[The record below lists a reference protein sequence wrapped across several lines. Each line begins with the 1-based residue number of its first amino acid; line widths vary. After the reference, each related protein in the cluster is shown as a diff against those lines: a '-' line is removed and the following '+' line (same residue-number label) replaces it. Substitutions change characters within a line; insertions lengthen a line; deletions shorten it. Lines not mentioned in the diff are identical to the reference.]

1 MNYVAQVFGR
11 PEIILIG
18 QQNTVHHGVHATK
31 GDGNDKCCNSTPCPE
46 IVANSM
52 SNENVS
58 EKTNVLRTDHE
69 NASVQ
74 PIEDAAATTSQDIP
88 QEKIDFKVIYNKQ
101 KININFALDGLAK
114 DDQTLRNLG
123 VTKGAK
129 VMIVG
134 SKLDDVLAVSIPSK
148 QDLADEASSTA
159 SKEPLSQQKI
169 HRKVLDK
176 GIPDDVMPGILDSKE
191 PLPEFP
197 ISGMLNKSGGKVRL
211 TFKLE
216 QDQLW
221 IGTKERTDKIPMN
234 SIKGVHSEPIH
245 DHPEY
250 HIMGIQLGTTE
261 ASRYWIY
268 WVPAQYISAIKD
280 AILGKCHTLLTEE
293 AKKEVMML
301 HLLTFEVLTVKSS
314 SRPNMILHDKD
325 IKVKETIL

>member
-1 MNYVAQVFGR
+1 MEYVD
-11 PEIILIG
+11 
-18 QQNTVHHGVHATK
+18 TVK
-31 GDGNDKCCNSTPCPE
+31 GDSNDDSCCNSSPCPE
-46 IVANSM
+46 LTSNPKSMENSATDAKESKESTM
-52 SNENVS
+52 ECDNTEN
-58 EKTNVLRTDHE
+58 NVDDSRNT
-69 NASVQ
+69 
-74 PIEDAAATTSQDIP
+74 AATILQKEPST
-88 QEKIDFKVIYNKQ
+88 ENIDFTVIYNKQ
-101 KININFALDGLAK
+101 KISVNFALDGTVAELKTHLQKIISVPQAMQKVMFKGLAK

-134 SKLDDVLAVSIPSK
+134 SKLDDVLAVSIPTK
-148 QDLADEASSTA
+148 QDLIDEAVSSV
-159 SKEPLSQQKI
+159 SKEPLSQQKV

-176 GIPDDVMPGILDSKE
+176 GIPEDVMPGILDSKE

-197 ISGMLNKSGGKVRL
+197 LAGMLNKSGGKVRL

-250 HIMGIQLGTTE
+250 HIMAIQLGTTE

-280 AILGKCHTLLTEE
+280 AILGKWCY
-293 AKKEVMML
+293 
-301 HLLTFEVLTVKSS
+301 F
-314 SRPNMILHDKD
+314 
-325 IKVKETIL
+325 

>member
-1 MNYVAQVFGR
+1 MEQVDFC
-11 PEIILIG
+11 
-18 QQNTVHHGVHATK
+18 TTK
-31 GDGNDKCCNSTPCPE
+31 GDGNDKCCNSSPCPE

-52 SNENVS
+52 SDENVS

-69 NASVQ
+69 NDSVQ
-74 PIEDAAATTSQDIP
+74 PIEDTAATTSQDIP

-101 KININFALDGLAK
+101 KININFALDGTVAELKAHLQNIISVPQVMQKVMFKGLAK

-169 HRKVLDK
+169 HRKILDK

-197 ISGMLNKSGGKVRL
+197 ISGMLNKFRGKVRL

-280 AILGKCHTLLTEE
+280 AILGKWCY
-293 AKKEVMML
+293 
-301 HLLTFEVLTVKSS
+301 F
-314 SRPNMILHDKD
+314 
-325 IKVKETIL
+325 

>member
-1 MNYVAQVFGR
+1 MEYVDT
-11 PEIILIG
+11 IKDD
-18 QQNTVHHGVHATK
+18 N
-31 GDGNDKCCNSTPCPE
+31 NDNCCNSSPSECLEVT
-46 IVANSM
+46 
-52 SNENVS
+52 SNAKPSEHSATDAKEATMECEN
-58 EKTNVLRTDHE
+58 NVNNLQDTDE
-69 NASVQ
+69 
-74 PIEDAAATTSQDIP
+74 TTL
-88 QEKIDFKVIYNKQ
+88 QEPSRESIDFTVIYNKQ
-101 KININFALDGLAK
+101 KISVNFPLDGTVAELKTHLQKIISVPQAMQKVMFKGLAK
-114 DDQTLRNLG
+114 DDQTLKSLG

-134 SKLDDVLAVSIPSK
+134 SKLDDVLAVSIPTK
-148 QDLADEASSTA
+148 QDLIDEAVSSVN
-159 SKEPLSQQKI
+159 KEPLSQQKV

-176 GIPDDVMPGILDSKE
+176 GIPEDVMPGILDSKE

-197 ISGMLNKSGGKVRL
+197 LAGMLNKSGGKVRL

-250 HIMGIQLGTTE
+250 HIMAIQLGTTE

-280 AILGKCHTLLTEE
+280 AILGKWCY
-293 AKKEVMML
+293 
-301 HLLTFEVLTVKSS
+301 F
-314 SRPNMILHDKD
+314 
-325 IKVKETIL
+325 

>member
-1 MNYVAQVFGR
+1 MYFLFLRLDA
-11 PEIILIG
+11 EIYIYIYILFQEQI
-18 QQNTVHHGVHATK
+18 QLEIFRYTVK
-31 GDGNDKCCNSTPCPE
+31 NDDNNSCCNSSSCSE
-46 IVANSM
+46 LA
-52 SNENVS
+52 SNLKSTENLETNTKELTTEQENNIS
-58 EKTNVLRTDHE
+58 E
-69 NASVQ
+69 
-74 PIEDAAATTSQDIP
+74 SQDTTVTTL
-88 QEKIDFKVIYNKQ
+88 QETSTENINFTVIYNKQ
-101 KININFALDGLAK
+101 KISVNFALDGTIAELKTHLQKIISVPQAMQKVMFKGLAK

-123 VTKGAK
+123 ITKGAK

-134 SKLDDVLAVSIPSK
+134 SKLDDVLAVSIPTK
-148 QDLADEASSTA
+148 QDLIDEAVSSV
-159 SKEPLSQQKI
+159 SKEPLSQQKV

-176 GIPDDVMPGILDSKE
+176 GIPEDVMPGILDSKE

-197 ISGMLNKSGGKVRL
+197 LAGMLNKSGGKVRL

-250 HIMGIQLGTTE
+250 HIMAIQLGTTE

-280 AILGKCHTLLTEE
+280 AILGKWCY
-293 AKKEVMML
+293 
-301 HLLTFEVLTVKSS
+301 F
-314 SRPNMILHDKD
+314 
-325 IKVKETIL
+325 

>member
-1 MNYVAQVFGR
+1 M
-11 PEIILIG
+11 
-18 QQNTVHHGVHATK
+18 QQYTVK
-31 GDGNDKCCNSTPCPE
+31 NDDNDSCCNSSPCSE
-46 IVANSM
+46 LA
-52 SNENVS
+52 SNPKSTETIGTNAKELTTEQENNID
-58 EKTNVLRTDHE
+58 K
-69 NASVQ
+69 
-74 PIEDAAATTSQDIP
+74 SQDTTATAL
-88 QEKIDFKVIYNKQ
+88 QEPPTENINFTVIYNKQ
-101 KININFALDGLAK
+101 KISVNFALDGLAK

-123 VTKGAK
+123 ITKGAK

-134 SKLDDVLAVSIPSK
+134 SKLDDVLAVSIPTK
-148 QDLADEASSTA
+148 QDLIDEAVSA
-159 SKEPLSQQKI
+159 VSKEPLSQQKV

-176 GIPDDVMPGILDSKE
+176 GIPEDVMPGILDSKE

-197 ISGMLNKSGGKVRL
+197 LAGMLNKSGGKVRL

-250 HIMGIQLGTTE
+250 HIMAIQLGTTE

-280 AILGKCHTLLTEE
+280 AILGKWCY
-293 AKKEVMML
+293 
-301 HLLTFEVLTVKSS
+301 F
-314 SRPNMILHDKD
+314 
-325 IKVKETIL
+325 

>member
-1 MNYVAQVFGR
+1 MCVCVCR
-11 PEIILIG
+11 IIFVTLSSSLSE
-18 QQNTVHHGVHATK
+18 TPSVYLRHGLSSIPMQRHTAK
-31 GDGNDKCCNSTPCPE
+31 NDNNDSCCNSSPCPE
-46 IVANSM
+46 LTSNSKSIENSATDTKESTM
-52 SNENVS
+52 ESENNITVLQDTSVTTLQEPSTENV
-58 EKTNVLRTDHE
+58 
-69 NASVQ
+69 
-74 PIEDAAATTSQDIP
+74 
-88 QEKIDFKVIYNKQ
+88 DFTAIYNKQ
-101 KININFALDGLAK
+101 KISINFALDSTVAELKTHLQKIISVPQAMQKVMFKGLAK

-129 VMIVG
+129 IMIVG
-134 SKLDDVLAVSIPSK
+134 SKLDDVLAVSIPTK
-148 QDLADEASSTA
+148 QDLIDETVSSV

-176 GIPDDVMPGILDSKE
+176 GIPEDVMPGILDSKE

-197 ISGMLNKSGGKVRL
+197 LAGMLNKSGGKVRL

-250 HIMGIQLGTTE
+250 HIMAIQLGTTE

-280 AILGKCHTLLTEE
+280 AILYGKWCY
-293 AKKEVMML
+293 
-301 HLLTFEVLTVKSS
+301 F
-314 SRPNMILHDKD
+314 
-325 IKVKETIL
+325 

>member
-1 MNYVAQVFGR
+1 M
-11 PEIILIG
+11 
-18 QQNTVHHGVHATK
+18 QQYTAK
-31 GDGNDKCCNSTPCPE
+31 NDNNDSCCNSSPCSELTSNPKSTE
-46 IVANSM
+46 NLTTETKESLTEHETNSK
-52 SNENVS
+52 S
-58 EKTNVLRTDHE
+58 
-69 NASVQ
+69 Q
-74 PIEDAAATTSQDIP
+74 DAAENNLQQQLPMENINFT
-88 QEKIDFKVIYNKQ
+88 VVYNKQ
-101 KININFALDGLAK
+101 KISVNFALDSTVAELKTHLQKIISVPQAMQKVMFKGLAK

-134 SKLDDVLAVSIPSK
+134 SKLDDVLAVSIPTK
-148 QDLADEASSTA
+148 QDLIDEAVSSV

-176 GIPDDVMPGILDSKE
+176 GIPEDVMPGILDSKE

-197 ISGMLNKSGGKVRL
+197 LAGMLNKSGGKVRL

-221 IGTKERTDKIPMN
+221 IGTKDRTDKIPMN
-234 SIKGVHSEPIH
+234 SIKDVHSEPIH

-280 AILGKCHTLLTEE
+280 AILGKWCY
-293 AKKEVMML
+293 
-301 HLLTFEVLTVKSS
+301 F
-314 SRPNMILHDKD
+314 
-325 IKVKETIL
+325 

>member
-1 MNYVAQVFGR
+1 MCVCVCR
-11 PEIILIG
+11 IIFVTLSSSLSETP
-18 QQNTVHHGVHATK
+18 NTAK
-31 GDGNDKCCNSTPCPE
+31 NDNNDSCCNSSPCPE
-46 IVANSM
+46 LTSNSKSIENSATDTKESTM
-52 SNENVS
+52 ESENNITVLQDTSVTTLQEPSTENV
-58 EKTNVLRTDHE
+58 
-69 NASVQ
+69 
-74 PIEDAAATTSQDIP
+74 
-88 QEKIDFKVIYNKQ
+88 DFTAIYNKQ
-101 KININFALDGLAK
+101 KISINFALDSTVAELKTHLQKIISVPQAMQKVMFKGLAK

-129 VMIVG
+129 IMIVG
-134 SKLDDVLAVSIPSK
+134 SKLDDVLAVSIPTK
-148 QDLADEASSTA
+148 QDLIDETVSSV

-176 GIPDDVMPGILDSKE
+176 GIPEDVMPGILDSKE

-197 ISGMLNKSGGKVRL
+197 LAGMLNKSGGKVRL

-250 HIMGIQLGTTE
+250 HIMAIQLGTTE

-280 AILGKCHTLLTEE
+280 AILYGKWCY
-293 AKKEVMML
+293 
-301 HLLTFEVLTVKSS
+301 F
-314 SRPNMILHDKD
+314 
-325 IKVKETIL
+325 

>member
-1 MNYVAQVFGR
+1 M
-11 PEIILIG
+11 
-18 QQNTVHHGVHATK
+18 QQYTVK
-31 GDGNDKCCNSTPCPE
+31 NDDNNSCCNSSPCSE
-46 IVANSM
+46 LA
-52 SNENVS
+52 SNPKSTENLETDTKELTTEQENNIS
-58 EKTNVLRTDHE
+58 E
-69 NASVQ
+69 
-74 PIEDAAATTSQDIP
+74 SQDTTATAL
-88 QEKIDFKVIYNKQ
+88 QEPPTENINFTVIYNKQ
-101 KININFALDGLAK
+101 KISVNFALDGTVAELKTHLQKIISVPQAMQKVMFKGLAK

-123 VTKGAK
+123 ITKGAK

-134 SKLDDVLAVSIPSK
+134 SKLDDVLAVSIPTK
-148 QDLADEASSTA
+148 QDLIDEAVSSV
-159 SKEPLSQQKI
+159 SKEPLSQQKV

-176 GIPDDVMPGILDSKE
+176 GIPEDVMPGILDSKE

-197 ISGMLNKSGGKVRL
+197 LAGMLNKSGGKVRL

-250 HIMGIQLGTTE
+250 HIMAIQLGTTE

-280 AILGKCHTLLTEE
+280 AILGKWCY
-293 AKKEVMML
+293 
-301 HLLTFEVLTVKSS
+301 F
-314 SRPNMILHDKD
+314 
-325 IKVKETIL
+325 

>member
-1 MNYVAQVFGR
+1 M
-11 PEIILIG
+11 
-18 QQNTVHHGVHATK
+18 QQYTVK
-31 GDGNDKCCNSTPCPE
+31 NDDNNSCCNSSPCSE
-46 IVANSM
+46 LA
-52 SNENVS
+52 SNPKSIENLETDTKELTTEQENNIS
-58 EKTNVLRTDHE
+58 E
-69 NASVQ
+69 
-74 PIEDAAATTSQDIP
+74 SQDTTATAL
-88 QEKIDFKVIYNKQ
+88 QEPPTENINFTVIYNKQ
-101 KININFALDGLAK
+101 KISVNFSLDGTVAELKTHLQKIISVPQAMQKVMFKGLAK

-123 VTKGAK
+123 ITKGAK

-134 SKLDDVLAVSIPSK
+134 SKLDDVLAVSIPTK
-148 QDLADEASSTA
+148 QDLIDEAVSSV
-159 SKEPLSQQKI
+159 SKEPLSQQKV

-176 GIPDDVMPGILDSKE
+176 GIPEDVMPGILDSKE

-197 ISGMLNKSGGKVRL
+197 LAGMLNKSGGKVRL

-250 HIMGIQLGTTE
+250 HIMAIQLGTTE

-280 AILGKCHTLLTEE
+280 AILGKWCY
-293 AKKEVMML
+293 
-301 HLLTFEVLTVKSS
+301 F
-314 SRPNMILHDKD
+314 
-325 IKVKETIL
+325 

>member
-1 MNYVAQVFGR
+1 MCGVCLY
-11 PEIILIG
+11 
-18 QQNTVHHGVHATK
+18 TVK
-31 GDGNDKCCNSTPCPE
+31 SDNNDSCCNSSPCPE
-46 IVANSM
+46 LASNPKSIENSATETKETTM
-52 SNENVS
+52 ECENNVNSSQDTTLQEPSTENV
-58 EKTNVLRTDHE
+58 
-69 NASVQ
+69 
-74 PIEDAAATTSQDIP
+74 
-88 QEKIDFKVIYNKQ
+88 DFTVIYNKQ
-101 KININFALDGLAK
+101 KISVNFALDCTVAELKTYLQKIISVPQAMQKVMFKGLAK

-134 SKLDDVLAVSIPSK
+134 SKLDDVLAVSIPTK
-148 QDLADEASSTA
+148 QDLIDEAVSSV

-176 GIPDDVMPGILDSKE
+176 GIPEDVMPGILDSKE

-197 ISGMLNKSGGKVRL
+197 LAGMLNKSGGKVRL

-250 HIMGIQLGTTE
+250 HIMAIQLGTTE

-280 AILGKCHTLLTEE
+280 AILGKWCY
-293 AKKEVMML
+293 
-301 HLLTFEVLTVKSS
+301 F
-314 SRPNMILHDKD
+314 
-325 IKVKETIL
+325 

>member
-1 MNYVAQVFGR
+1 M
-11 PEIILIG
+11 IL
-18 QQNTVHHGVHATK
+18 QNAVTYMVYLYTAK
-31 GDGNDKCCNSTPCPE
+31 NDNNDSCCNSSPCSELTSNPKSTE
-46 IVANSM
+46 NLTTETKESLTEHETNSK
-52 SNENVS
+52 S
-58 EKTNVLRTDHE
+58 
-69 NASVQ
+69 Q
-74 PIEDAAATTSQDIP
+74 DAAENNLQQQLPMENINFT
-88 QEKIDFKVIYNKQ
+88 VVYNKQ
-101 KININFALDGLAK
+101 KISVNFALDSTVAELKTHLQKIISVPQAMQKVMFKGLAK

-134 SKLDDVLAVSIPSK
+134 SKLDDVLAVSIPTK
-148 QDLADEASSTA
+148 QDLIDEAVSSV

-176 GIPDDVMPGILDSKE
+176 GIPEDVMPGILDSKE

-197 ISGMLNKSGGKVRL
+197 LAGMLNKSGGKVRL

-221 IGTKERTDKIPMN
+221 IGTKDRTDKIPMN
-234 SIKGVHSEPIH
+234 SIKDVHSEPIH

-280 AILGKCHTLLTEE
+280 AILGKWCY
-293 AKKEVMML
+293 
-301 HLLTFEVLTVKSS
+301 F
-314 SRPNMILHDKD
+314 
-325 IKVKETIL
+325 

>member
-1 MNYVAQVFGR
+1 MEYVD
-11 PEIILIG
+11 
-18 QQNTVHHGVHATK
+18 TVK
-31 GDGNDKCCNSTPCPE
+31 NDDNDSCCNSSTCSE
-46 IVANSM
+46 VASNPKSM
-52 SNENVS
+52 EN
-58 EKTNVLRTDHE
+58 LGTDTKELTMEQE
-69 NASVQ
+69 NN
-74 PIEDAAATTSQDIP
+74 IDKSQDTTAL
-88 QEKIDFKVIYNKQ
+88 QEPPTENISFTVIYNKR
-101 KININFALDGLAK
+101 KISVNFALDGTVAELKTHLQKIISVPQAMQKVMFKGLAK

-123 VTKGAK
+123 ITKGAK

-134 SKLDDVLAVSIPSK
+134 SKLDDVLAVSIPTK
-148 QDLADEASSTA
+148 QDLIDEAVSSV
-159 SKEPLSQQKI
+159 SKEPLSQQKV

-176 GIPDDVMPGILDSKE
+176 GIPEDVMPGILDSKE

-197 ISGMLNKSGGKVRL
+197 LAGMLNKSGGKVRL

-250 HIMGIQLGTTE
+250 HIMAIQLGTTE

-280 AILGKCHTLLTEE
+280 AILGKWCY
-293 AKKEVMML
+293 
-301 HLLTFEVLTVKSS
+301 F
-314 SRPNMILHDKD
+314 
-325 IKVKETIL
+325 

>member
-1 MNYVAQVFGR
+1 MEYVD
-11 PEIILIG
+11 
-18 QQNTVHHGVHATK
+18 TVK
-31 GDGNDKCCNSTPCPE
+31 GDNNDSCCNSSPCPE
-46 IVANSM
+46 LA
-52 SNENVS
+52 SNP
-58 EKTNVLRTDHE
+58 K
-69 NASVQ
+69 
-74 PIEDAAATTSQDIP
+74 PIENSAETKETAMECENNVDSSQDTTL
-88 QEKIDFKVIYNKQ
+88 QESSTENIDFTVIYNKQ
-101 KININFALDGLAK
+101 KISVNFALDCTVAELKTYLQKIISVPQAMQKVMFKGLAK

-134 SKLDDVLAVSIPSK
+134 SKLDDVLAVSIPTK
-148 QDLADEASSTA
+148 QDLIDEAVSSV

-176 GIPDDVMPGILDSKE
+176 GIPEDVMPGILDSKE

-197 ISGMLNKSGGKVRL
+197 LAGMLNKSGGKVRL

-250 HIMGIQLGTTE
+250 HIMAIQLGTTE

-280 AILGKCHTLLTEE
+280 AILGKWCY
-293 AKKEVMML
+293 
-301 HLLTFEVLTVKSS
+301 F
-314 SRPNMILHDKD
+314 
-325 IKVKETIL
+325 

>member
-1 MNYVAQVFGR
+1 M
-11 PEIILIG
+11 
-18 QQNTVHHGVHATK
+18 QQYTVK
-31 GDGNDKCCNSTPCPE
+31 NDDNDSCCNSSPCSEP
-46 IVANSM
+46 A
-52 SNENVS
+52 SNPKSTETIGTNAKELTTEQENNID
-58 EKTNVLRTDHE
+58 K
-69 NASVQ
+69 
-74 PIEDAAATTSQDIP
+74 SQDTTATAL
-88 QEKIDFKVIYNKQ
+88 QEPPTENINFTVIYNKQ
-101 KININFALDGLAK
+101 KISVNFALDGTVAELKIHLQKIISVPQAMQKVMFKGLAK

-123 VTKGAK
+123 ITKGAK

-134 SKLDDVLAVSIPSK
+134 SKLDDVLAVSIPTK
-148 QDLADEASSTA
+148 QDLIDEAVSA
-159 SKEPLSQQKI
+159 VSKEPLSQQKV

-176 GIPDDVMPGILDSKE
+176 GIPEDVMPGILDSKE

-197 ISGMLNKSGGKVRL
+197 LAGMLNKSGGKVRL

-250 HIMGIQLGTTE
+250 HIMAIQLGTTE

-280 AILGKCHTLLTEE
+280 AILGKWCY
-293 AKKEVMML
+293 
-301 HLLTFEVLTVKSS
+301 F
-314 SRPNMILHDKD
+314 
-325 IKVKETIL
+325 

>member
-1 MNYVAQVFGR
+1 MLGDVSSKR
-11 PEIILIG
+11 IIVCLY
-18 QQNTVHHGVHATK
+18 TVK
-31 GDGNDKCCNSTPCPE
+31 NDDNNSCCNSSPCSE
-46 IVANSM
+46 LA
-52 SNENVS
+52 SNPKSTENLETDTKELTTEQENNIS
-58 EKTNVLRTDHE
+58 E
-69 NASVQ
+69 
-74 PIEDAAATTSQDIP
+74 SQDTTATAL
-88 QEKIDFKVIYNKQ
+88 QEPPTENINFTVIYNKQ
-101 KININFALDGLAK
+101 KISVNFALDGTVAELKTHLQKIISVPQAMQKVMFKGLAK

-123 VTKGAK
+123 ITKGAK

-134 SKLDDVLAVSIPSK
+134 SKLDDVLAVSIPTK
-148 QDLADEASSTA
+148 QDLIDEAVSSV
-159 SKEPLSQQKI
+159 SKEPLSQQKV

-176 GIPDDVMPGILDSKE
+176 GIPEDVMPGILDSKE

-197 ISGMLNKSGGKVRL
+197 LAGMLNKSGGKVRL

-250 HIMGIQLGTTE
+250 HIMAIQLGTTE

-280 AILGKCHTLLTEE
+280 AILGKWCY
-293 AKKEVMML
+293 
-301 HLLTFEVLTVKSS
+301 F
-314 SRPNMILHDKD
+314 
-325 IKVKETIL
+325 

>member
-1 MNYVAQVFGR
+1 MEYLDTA
-11 PEIILIG
+11 
-18 QQNTVHHGVHATK
+18 K
-31 GDGNDKCCNSTPCPE
+31 NDNNDSCCNSSLCPE
-46 IVANSM
+46 LTSNSKSIENSATDTKESTM
-52 SNENVS
+52 ESENNITVSQDTSVTTLQEPSTENV
-58 EKTNVLRTDHE
+58 
-69 NASVQ
+69 
-74 PIEDAAATTSQDIP
+74 
-88 QEKIDFKVIYNKQ
+88 DFTAIYNKQ
-101 KININFALDGLAK
+101 KISINFALDSTVAELKTHLQKIISVPQAMQKVMFKGLAK

-129 VMIVG
+129 IMIVG
-134 SKLDDVLAVSIPSK
+134 SKLDDVLAVSIPTK
-148 QDLADEASSTA
+148 QDLIDETVSSV

-176 GIPDDVMPGILDSKE
+176 GIPEDVMPGILDSKE

-197 ISGMLNKSGGKVRL
+197 LAGMLNKSGGKVRL

-250 HIMGIQLGTTE
+250 HIMAIQLGTTE

-280 AILGKCHTLLTEE
+280 AILYGKWCY
-293 AKKEVMML
+293 
-301 HLLTFEVLTVKSS
+301 F
-314 SRPNMILHDKD
+314 
-325 IKVKETIL
+325 

>member
-1 MNYVAQVFGR
+1 MEYNVD
-11 PEIILIG
+11 
-18 QQNTVHHGVHATK
+18 TVK
-31 GDGNDKCCNSTPCPE
+31 SDNNDSCRNSSPCPE
-46 IVANSM
+46 LTSNPKSIENSATDTKESTM
-52 SNENVS
+52 ECENNIDNSGDTV
-58 EKTNVLRTDHE
+58 V
-69 NASVQ
+69 
-74 PIEDAAATTSQDIP
+74 AATL
-88 QEKIDFKVIYNKQ
+88 QEPSTENIDFTVIYNKQ
-101 KININFALDGLAK
+101 KISVNFAFDGTVAELKTYLQKIISVPQAMQKVMFKGLAK
-114 DDQTLRNLG
+114 DDQTLRHLG

-134 SKLDDVLAVSIPSK
+134 SKLDDVLAVSIPTK
-148 QDLADEASSTA
+148 QDLIDEAVSSV
-159 SKEPLSQQKI
+159 SKEPLSQQKV

-176 GIPDDVMPGILDSKE
+176 GIPEDVMPGILDSKE

-197 ISGMLNKSGGKVRL
+197 LAGMLNKSGGKVRL

-250 HIMGIQLGTTE
+250 HVMAIQLGTTE

-280 AILGKCHTLLTEE
+280 AILGKWCY
-293 AKKEVMML
+293 
-301 HLLTFEVLTVKSS
+301 F
-314 SRPNMILHDKD
+314 
-325 IKVKETIL
+325 

>member
-1 MNYVAQVFGR
+1 MEYVD
-11 PEIILIG
+11 
-18 QQNTVHHGVHATK
+18 TVK
-31 GDGNDKCCNSTPCPE
+31 NDDNNSCCNSSPCSE
-46 IVANSM
+46 LA
-52 SNENVS
+52 SNPKSTENLETDTKELTTEQENNIS
-58 EKTNVLRTDHE
+58 E
-69 NASVQ
+69 
-74 PIEDAAATTSQDIP
+74 SQDTTATAL
-88 QEKIDFKVIYNKQ
+88 QEPPTENINFTVIYNKQ
-101 KININFALDGLAK
+101 KISVNFALDGTVAELKTHLQKIISVPQAMQKVMFKGLAK

-123 VTKGAK
+123 ITKGAK

-134 SKLDDVLAVSIPSK
+134 SKLDDVLAVSIPTK
-148 QDLADEASSTA
+148 QDLIDEAVSSV
-159 SKEPLSQQKI
+159 SKEPLSQQKV

-176 GIPDDVMPGILDSKE
+176 GIPEDVMPGILDSKE

-197 ISGMLNKSGGKVRL
+197 LAGMLNKSGGKVRL

-250 HIMGIQLGTTE
+250 HIMAIQLGTTE

-280 AILGKCHTLLTEE
+280 AILGKWCY
-293 AKKEVMML
+293 
-301 HLLTFEVLTVKSS
+301 F
-314 SRPNMILHDKD
+314 
-325 IKVKETIL
+325 